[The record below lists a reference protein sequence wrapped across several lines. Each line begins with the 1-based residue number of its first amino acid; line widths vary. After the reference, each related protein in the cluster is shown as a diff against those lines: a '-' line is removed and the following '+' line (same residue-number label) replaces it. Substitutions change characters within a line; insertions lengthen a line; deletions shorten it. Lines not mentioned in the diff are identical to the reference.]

1 MEPPRSD
8 LGRRIGAR
16 SLIALL
22 CACAPDWTNADLQ
35 LDVTDFSFSDDDRIA
50 ICVGGA
56 GMLEAAAADGV
67 LAFPGVPSTFPCIV
81 TVASE
86 SGLGGS
92 AEFASPGYETVRASE
107 QSIEACPGERAEQGT
122 GLLLAVRLLP

>member
-1 MEPPRSD
+1 MEPARSD
-8 LGRRIGAR
+8 LGTGIAAR
-16 SLIALL
+16 ALAAL
-22 CACAPDWTNADLQ
+22 ACACSPDWTKADLQ
-35 LDVTDFSFSDDDRIA
+35 LDVTDFAFSDDDRIA
-50 ICVGGA
+50 ICVEGA

-67 LAFPGVPSTFPCIV
+67 LAFPGVPSTFPCTV

-92 AEFASPGYETVRASE
+92 VEFASPGYQTVRASE
-107 QSIEACPGERAEQGT
+107 QSIEDCPGERAEQGT